1 MRLSR
6 GGGGG
11 SVLYALARQDSGW
24 GWGAVQPSS
33 EDLIRVL
40 QNFDLVSVS
49 PQPDPGVTEYLYSV
63 EDFVRTLR
71 EPR

>member
-1 MRLSR
+1 M
-6 GGGGG
+6 
-11 SVLYALARQDSGW
+11 
-24 GWGAVQPSS
+24 QPSS